1 MKKKPTEKKQSYR
14 LTDRQKRFIEAYLI
28 DTNATA
34 AAISAGYS
42 KKSARYQSTMLLQ
55 KPCIAEEIRK
65 AQQARSARINI
76 TADDV
81 AIRLFDVFKACA
93 ALVPCVDL
101 VGDNLYDKDGK
112 AAYRPVDAT
121 AAVSAADKLFKH
133 LGGYEKDN
141 QQNKLDGK
149 IVFEWMNHQL
159 NPTEKND
166 KEEQ

>member
-1 MKKKPTEKKQSYR
+1 MKTKPNKPKQNYR
-14 LTDRQKRFIEAYLI
+14 LTDRQKRFIEAYLV

-55 KPCIAEEIRK
+55 NPRILEEIRK
-65 AQQARSARINI
+65 AQQARSARVNI

-81 AIRLFDVFKACA
+81 AIRLFEVFKACA
-93 ALVPCVDL
+93 SLVPCIDAL
-101 VGDNLYDKDGK
+101 GENIIDKDGK
-112 AAYRPVDAT
+112 IAYKPVDAN

-141 QQNKLDGK
+141 QQSKLDGK

-159 NPTEKND
+159 NPTEKTD

>member
-1 MKKKPTEKKQSYR
+1 MTTKRTRTKHNYQ
-14 LTDRQKRFIEAYLI
+14 LNDRQKRFIEAYLI

-42 KKSARYQSTMLLQ
+42 KKSARYQANMLLQ
-55 KPCIAEEIRK
+55 NPRIAEEIRK

-76 TADDV
+76 SADDV

-93 ALVPCVDL
+93 ALVPCVDML
-101 VGDNLYDKDGK
+101 GENLYDNDGK
-112 AAYRPVDAT
+112 MAYKPVDAT

-141 QQNKLDGK
+141 QQSKLDGK

-159 NPTEKND
+159 NPKEKTD